1 MRFFAARGNRQYTT
15 RLIAGAAL
23 SLAVIGAN
31 ALLTISPAEASS
43 INGPITRTEMLDR
56 AQNWV
61 DRDITYTQTGTWAK
75 DVDGSHT
82 YRRDCSGL
90 VSMAWHLSQ
99 SYVTDQFQGSN
110 AMWTTLGSIN
120 DFQPGD
126 AMVRSGHIE
135 LFAFWKDKNDHS
147 KGAYVYSFNSDGQ
160 TVQNPYANNNTGSR
174 GFNGWDDL
182 RTYKPIRRTGI
193 EATEPTPEPEPEP
206 TPVADPNV
214 VQLSGDFNGDGRDD
228 AAMLY
233 LHKDSSIELFTSLA
247 NASGGFG
254 AYFGSYK
261 LPANSWKW
269 NSFRTIVGDFNG
281 DGRSDLGAMY
291 YQADGS
297 ITMHTALANTSG
309 GFGAF
314 TGSLTVPASAAWKWD
329 AIRLT
334 SGDFNGDG
342 RDDAAMLY
350 HHKDDSIELFTS
362 LGTTSGGFGTFTGS
376 YKIPANAWTWDS
388 FRTIAGDYNG
398 DGRSDL
404 AAMYYQA
411 DGSITMH
418 TALAN
423 TSGGFGAFTGSLT
436 VPASAYWKWDSV
448 RLTTGD
454 FNGDGR
460 DDAGMLY
467 RYKDESI
474 ELFTSLGNA
483 SGGFGSFTGSYK
495 LPANSWK
502 WGSFKTITGDHNGDG
517 RSDVAAMYYQADGS
531 ITMHTALANTSG
543 GFGAF
548 TGSLTVPASAS
559 WYWDAIRLL

>member
-1 MRFFAARGNRQYTT
+1 MRVFAARSQLRHLT
-15 RLIAGAAL
+15 RLVAGVAL
-23 SLAVIGAN
+23 SVAVVGASGLLAV
-31 ALLTISPAEASS
+31 SPAEASS
-43 INGPITRTEMLDR
+43 INGPMTRTEMLDR

-61 DRDITYTQTGTWAK
+61 DRGITYNTDAK
-75 DVDGSHT
+75 VSDAEGAHS

-90 VSMAWHLSQ
+90 VSMAWHLS
-99 SYVTDQFQGSN
+99 TDYNTQAFQGSN
-110 AMWTTLGSIN
+110 PMWTKFSN
-120 DFQPGD
+120 WDDFQPGD
-126 AMVRSGHIE
+126 AMVRTGHME
-135 LFAFWKDKNDHS
+135 LFAFWRDKSDHR
-147 KGAYVYSFNSDGQ
+147 KGAYVYSFNNSGE
-160 TVQNPYANNNTGSR
+160 TVQNPYALTNKDAR
-174 GFNGWDDL
+174 GFNSWSDL
-182 RTYKPIRRTGI
+182 TSYQPIRRVNI
-193 EATEPTPEPEPEP
+193 EADPTPEPEP

-233 LHKDSSIELFTSLA
+233 HYRDDSIELFTSLA

-269 NSFRTIVGDFNG
+269 DSFRTIVGDFNG

-297 ITMHTALANTSG
+297 ITMHTALANSGG

-350 HHKDDSIELFTS
+350 GYRDGSIELFTS
-362 LGTTSGGFGTFTGS
+362 LGNTSGGFGTFTGS
-376 YKIPANAWTWDS
+376 YKLPANSWKWNS

-423 TSGGFGAFTGSLT
+423 ASGGFAAFTGSLT
-436 VPASAYWKWDSV
+436 VPASASWKWDAI

-467 RYKDESI
+467 RYNDESI

-483 SGGFGSFTGSYK
+483 SGGFGTFTGSYK

-502 WGSFKTITGDHNGDG
+502 WNSFKTITGDHNGDG
-517 RSDVAAMYYQADGS
+517 RTDVAAMYYQADGS
-531 ITMHTALANTSG
+531 ITMHTALANSGG

-548 TGSLTVPASAS
+548 TGSLTVPANAA
-559 WYWDAIRLL
+559 WHWDAIRLL